1 MSRLDHFPSTRSRL
15 QGRRG
20 LCLSLA
26 MLACLFFLPEARG
39 AAVPTGDD
47 PLWVVDGRPAV
58 QALQAVAALEA
69 AAEDGLHPRKYDAS
83 ALGRRVREAQ
93 EGGGLEP
100 AAAARLDRDLT
111 EAMLRFLT
119 DLHFGQVSPRLIQEN
134 FSARPPDSFDPAAHL
149 RRAVAQGRLPEAVR
163 EAAPRFPL
171 YAELRRAL
179 AHYRTVAADPVFSE
193 LWRTP
198 LPPLPDRKLEI
209 GNSYAGMGFV
219 ILRLV
224 ALGDLPADTLLTERY
239 EGHIVKGVMDFQ
251 TRHGLAPDGVIGRL
265 TLAQLNVPPSARVR
279 QIELSMER
287 LRWTPLMHA
296 PRMIAVN
303 IPEHVLEAYEVR
315 DGRIDVQTTMRVI
328 IGSALDTRT
337 PLFDGQ
343 LRFIEFSPYWNVPLS
358 IARSEVVPKI
368 LRDPGYF
375 ARQGFEFVAA
385 DGRIVTTLSMEDLE
399 AVRQGRMRIRQRPGP
414 RNALGDI
421 KFIFPNKDSIFLHHT
436 PSTNLFD
443 KERRDLSHGCIR
455 VEDPV
460 GLAKFVLR
468 HDPVWNEERIRE
480 AMGSGV
486 SSTLRLRESVQVVL
500 AYNTVQVRDGRVHFF
515 ADIYGQDKLLDQAL
529 HRAARTSP

>member
-1 MSRLDHFPSTRSRL
+1 MSRPDPFLPRAHPRA
-15 QGRRG
+15 RRG
-20 LCLSLA
+20 LRLMF
-26 MLACLFFLPEARG
+26 MLPVCLFLLAGASPVAVSAEVGLEWFRDGLPTVEAR
-39 AAVPTGDD
+39 
-47 PLWVVDGRPAV
+47 
-58 QALQAVAALEA
+58 QAVDILEA
-69 AAEDGLHPRKYDAS
+69 AATEGLVPRKYNA
-83 ALGRRVREAQ
+83 AGLGRVLREAG
-93 EGGGLEP
+93 EGGGLSGE
-100 AAAARLDRDLT
+100 AVMRAERDLT
-111 EAMLRFLT
+111 AAMTGYLA
-119 DLHFGQVSPRLIQEN
+119 DLHFGQIDPRRIQEN
-134 FSARPPDSFDPAAHL
+134 FTSRAPDSFDPAGYL
-149 RRAVAQGRLPEAVR
+149 RRAVMAGRLPEAAF

-179 AHYRTVAADPVFSE
+179 AQYRQLAADPVAGE
-193 LWRTP
+193 LWRTL
-198 LPPLPDRKLEI
+198 LPPLPNRKLEI
-209 GNSYAGMGFV
+209 GESYVGLGIV

-224 ALGDLPADTLLTERY
+224 ALGDLPADTPLTERY
-239 EGHIVKGVMDFQ
+239 EGHVVKGVMDFQ

-303 IPEHVLEAYEVR
+303 IPEHVLEAYEVS
-315 DGRIDVQTTMRVI
+315 DKGEIDVRVTMRVI

-358 IARSEVVPKI
+358 IARSEVVPRI
-368 LRDPGYF
+368 LREPGYF
-375 ARQGFEFVAA
+375 SRQGFEFVAS
-385 DGRIVTTLSMEDLE
+385 DGRIVAALSMENLE

-414 RNALGDI
+414 NNALGDI

-436 PSTNLFD
+436 PSTGLFD

-460 GLAKFVLR
+460 GLAKFVLQ
-468 HDPVWNEERIRE
+468 HDPVWGEERIRQ
-480 AMGSGV
+480 AMSSGV
-486 SSTLRLRESVQVVL
+486 SSTLRLREPVQVVL

-529 HRAARTSP
+529 GPVRIDP

>member
-1 MSRLDHFPSTRSRL
+1 MNCRDHFLSR
-15 QGRRG
+15 RTHVR
-20 LCLSLA
+20 A
-26 MLACLFFLPEARG
+26 MRELRFMLIMPVCLFFLAHAGGG
-39 AAVPTGDD
+39 AALANDAS
-47 PLWVVDGRPAV
+47 LWIDDGRPTAEAV
-58 QALQAVAALEA
+58 QAVAILEA
-69 AAEDGLHPRKYDAS
+69 AAEEGLFPPQYNA
-83 ALGRRVREAQ
+83 AVLGRVLYAAQ
-93 EGGGLEP
+93 EGGGLPPE
-100 AAAARLDRDLT
+100 
-111 EAMLRFLT
+111 EAMRFEEELT
-119 DLHFGQVSPRLIQEN
+119 VAMTDYLADLHFGQIDPRRIQEN
-134 FSARPPDSFDPAAHL
+134 FTARAPDSFDPAAHL
-149 RRAVAQGRLPEAVR
+149 QRAVMSKRLPEAVR

-171 YAELRRAL
+171 YADLRLAL
-179 AHYRTVAADPVFSE
+179 AQYREIAADPVFSE
-193 LWRTP
+193 LWRTQ

-209 GNSYAGMGFV
+209 GEPYVGLGLI
-219 ILRLV
+219 ILRLI
-224 ALGDLPADTLLTERY
+224 ALGDLPRHTPLTEHY
-239 EGHIVKGVMDFQ
+239 EGHIVKGIMDFQ

-279 QIELSMER
+279 QIGLSMER

-315 DGRIDVQTTMRVI
+315 NGEIHVQTTMRVI

-343 LRFIEFSPYWNVPLS
+343 MRFIEFSPYWNVPLS

-368 LRDPGYF
+368 LRDPSYF
-375 ARQGFEFVAA
+375 VRQGFEFVSS
-385 DGRIVTTLSMEDLE
+385 DGRVVTMLSMDDLE

-414 RNALGDI
+414 KNALGDI

-460 GLAKFVLR
+460 GLAKFVLQY
-468 HDPVWNEERIRE
+468 DPVWGEERIRE
-480 AMGSGV
+480 AMASGV
-486 SSTLRLRESVQVVL
+486 SSTLRLREPVQVVL
-500 AYNTVQVRDGRVHFF
+500 AYNTVQVKDGRVLFF

-529 HRAARTSP
+529 RRSVRTSP